1 MPFVLYNAKSK
12 SKIAEDDKRIKMNE
26 EGIMT
31 YEVREKKFTQ
41 GSQTLTLAVGAYRTG
56 TNKVVLAASTVH
68 RKLSMDFVTATET
81 AGIQWNKDRPA
92 LRKAGFALECSSEV
106 GDEMNTTHDA
116 YYQLF
121 QAIPVTQTPRL
132 P

>member
-1 MPFVLYNAKSK
+1 
-12 SKIAEDDKRIKMNE
+12 
-26 EGIMT
+26 MT

-41 GSQTLTLAVGAYRTG
+41 GNQTLTLEVGAYRTG

-121 QAIPVTQTPRL
+121 QDTPVTQVTTHQGYSEWHMRPYRTRVCMQEL
-132 P
+132 QL